1 MEFTLTDKVA
11 IVTGAGRGTGAAIA
25 RTLAAAGARVAV
37 NDINPDRA
45 HHVAAEIR
53 EAGGQAI
60 DITAD
65 ISNKFQCSH
74 LVDSTRRQWG
84 RLDILVNNAAIRPQS
99 SILKTD
105 EYEWQRCLDVNLK
118 GVFFMSQL
126 CGRVM
131 ADENQTRGGVIINV
145 ASTAG
150 VVTPFADHAAYCASQ
165 GGIAGFARECAR
177 EFAAYGIRVNTI
189 LSGEP
194 ASVTAVADA
203 ALFLCSEAGRHTI
216 GSTIRVDG
224 AAAA

>member
-11 IVTGAGRGTGAAIA
+11 LVTGAGRGTGATIA

-45 HHVAAEIR
+45 HRVAAEIR
-53 EAGGQAI
+53 EAGGRAI

-84 RLDILVNNAAIRPQS
+84 QLDILINNAAIRPQS
-99 SILKTD
+99 PILKTD
-105 EYEWQRCLDVNLK
+105 EYEWQRVMDVNLK
-118 GVFFMSQL
+118 GTFFMSQL

-131 ADENQTRGGVIINV
+131 ADENQARGGVIINI

-150 VVTPFADHAAYCASQ
+150 VVTSFAGHAAYCASQ
-165 GGIAGFARECAR
+165 GGIVGFVRECAR

-189 LSGEP
+189 LPGEP
-194 ASVTAVADA
+194 PSAAAVADA
-203 ALFLCSEAGRHTI
+203 VLFLCSEDGRHTT
-216 GSTIRVDG
+216 GSTVRVDG
-224 AAAA
+224 TAEA